1 VFPHDSAR
9 TKRST
14 HIEEMNIIIM
24 VWMKVQLMDEYL
36 CKSAIGLEIITRWGN
51 EMNGD
56 NGGDAVM
63 VMEMMPNPLRI
74 FVVLRI

>member
-1 VFPHDSAR
+1 
-9 TKRST
+9 
-14 HIEEMNIIIM
+14 MNIIIM

-56 NGGDAVM
+56 NGGDAVV